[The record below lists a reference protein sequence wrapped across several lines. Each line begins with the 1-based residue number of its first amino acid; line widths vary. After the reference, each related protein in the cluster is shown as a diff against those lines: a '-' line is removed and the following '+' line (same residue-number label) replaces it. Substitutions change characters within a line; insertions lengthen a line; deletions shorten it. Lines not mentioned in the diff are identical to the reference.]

1 MIHNVESWIT
11 VSRYFHSKS
20 TSQITLREHSPKTK
34 FADNY
39 TMAIRK
45 RDRFMRRLTA
55 LLLVSL
61 LSGCSILQGTP
72 EPAPPVTDHPQEI
85 RRNQTEGLQRLGTVS
100 AMVRG
105 SPDDAEDAIEAQAV
119 AAKADYYVIT
129 MIDETIIT
137 GQWYAQGILYRK

>member
-45 RDRFMRRLTA
+45 RDRFMR
-55 LLLVSL
+55 
-61 LSGCSILQGTP
+61 
-72 EPAPPVTDHPQEI
+72 
-85 RRNQTEGLQRLGTVS
+85 
-100 AMVRG
+100 
-105 SPDDAEDAIEAQAV
+105 
-119 AAKADYYVIT
+119 
-129 MIDETIIT
+129 
-137 GQWYAQGILYRK
+137 

>member
-1 MIHNVESWIT
+1 
-11 VSRYFHSKS
+11 
-20 TSQITLREHSPKTK
+20 
-34 FADNY
+34 
-39 TMAIRK
+39 
-45 RDRFMRRLTA
+45 MRRLTA

-61 LSGCSILQGTP
+61 LSGCSVLQGTP

-105 SPDDAEDAIEAQAV
+105 SPEDAIEAQAV